1 MRMDPPRSEGCR
13 DGDGYSLNTISEP
26 PRDRS
31 QIIVGSAL
39 HGVVFCNKQCCF
51 CAVTQR
57 YMPQLD
63 GLRAFAVFG
72 VLIQHFLSF
81 EMPGFLGVRLFFVL
95 SGFLITGLLLD
106 SRNLVESGL
115 STYGEQL
122 KRFYARRMLRLYP
135 PLLVFIAVCLAL
147 DLGRMR

>member
-1 MRMDPPRSEGCR
+1 
-13 DGDGYSLNTISEP
+13 
-26 PRDRS
+26 
-31 QIIVGSAL
+31 
-39 HGVVFCNKQCCF
+39 
-51 CAVTQR
+51 
-57 YMPQLD
+57 MPQLD

-135 PLLVFIAVCLAL
+135 PLLVFIAVCLVL
-147 DLGRMR
+147 DLGRMRSDWPWHATYLSNVYLIFIRPRQNLFPVHILWTLSIEEQFYLAWPLFILFAPRRYFAK